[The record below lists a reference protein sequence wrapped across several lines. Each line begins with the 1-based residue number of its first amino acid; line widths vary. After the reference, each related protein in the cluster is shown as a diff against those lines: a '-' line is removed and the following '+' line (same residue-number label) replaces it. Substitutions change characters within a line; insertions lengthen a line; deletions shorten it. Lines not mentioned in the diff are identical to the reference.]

1 MSSLIQMR
9 RGTAAQWTAA
19 DPILELAE
27 IGIETD
33 TDQFKVGDGS
43 TSWSVL
49 SYGGIQG
56 PSGPVGVTG
65 PTGPVGVTG
74 PTGPTGP
81 EGVTGPTG
89 PSAADPTVTA
99 FMLGGM

>member
-19 DPILELAE
+19 NPILELAE

-33 TDQFKVGDGS
+33 TDQFKIGDG
-43 TSWSVL
+43 TTEWDNL

-56 PSGPVGVTG
+56 PTG
-65 PTGPVGVTG
+65 PAGPAGG
-74 PTGPTGP
+74 GDF
-81 EGVTGPTG
+81 E
-89 PSAADPTVTA
+89 A
-99 FMLGGM
+99 FFFGGM